1 MRFHYSA
8 GNRLKAGFDYTR
20 GTRYIGFQLFT
31 DKQRWHGLS
40 EQKYFSRL
48 LPNGTP
54 RGVRKTSDE
63 DIRRRTRPVVAL
75 LILGVGVFALLFV
88 LAASISV
95 GAAEIGLA
103 TVWQA
108 VFAFNP
114 DLTPHQIIVELRIPR
129 ALVGALVGAAFAMAG
144 SIMQGMTRN
153 PLASP
158 GIMGLNA
165 GAAFALAIAFAF
177 FPGLSYI
184 QLMFCSFA
192 GAALGAGITYGIGS
206 MSRAGLTPVRLALAG
221 TAVGAL
227 LSALASGI
235 SIYYQVAQ
243 DITYWYAGGIAG
255 SKWINVEVLLPWIAL
270 ALIGGLM
277 LARSITVLS
286 LGEET
291 AVGLGQQTVLVKIGG
306 TVIVLVLAG
315 AAVSAAGPVGFVG
328 LIIPHITRFL
338 VGVDYRW
345 IIPCSAVLGALFLVM
360 ADIGARMVHP
370 PFETPIGV
378 ITALVGVPFFLYLA
392 RRDRRGM

>member
-1 MRFHYSA
+1 M
-8 GNRLKAGFDYTR
+8 
-20 GTRYIGFQLFT
+20 
-31 DKQRWHGLS
+31 S
-40 EQKYFSRL
+40 EQKYSPRL
-48 LPNGTP
+48 LPSATP
-54 RGVRKTSDE
+54 RGVQKTSDE

-75 LILGVGVFALLFV
+75 LILGGGVFALLFM

-114 DLTPHQIIVELRIPR
+114 DLTHHQIIVELRIPR

-165 GAAFALAIAFAF
+165 GAAFALAIVFAF

-184 QLMFCSFA
+184 QLIICSFA

-235 SIYYQVAQ
+235 AIHYQVAQ
-243 DITYWYAGGIAG
+243 DLTYWYAGGIAG
-255 SKWINVEVLLPWIAL
+255 SKWINVEILFPWIAL